1 MLQKIIAFVL
11 FLISISLVFYWNV
24 IRDADKKAM
33 NQLEFNDEQLTG
45 DVTQTTEVYARLE
58 KKWIGTSK
66 HVQNLEIKTDTLRA
80 DLEKEI
86 ESTNNRF
93 DKIRGD
99 LDDYIRKQT
108 KKNDELDKTIS
119 QNHKDLKKSI
129 QKVNRDIKKVENKR
143 IKPLETE
150 IKVVSEN
157 KEKLERLMR
166 IPKIMDWLEDLRKQ
180 EEAEAAKQAQNN

>member
-108 KKNDELDKTIS
+108 KKNDELDKTIA

-166 IPKIMDWLEDLRKQ
+166 IPKIVDWLEDLRKQ
-180 EEAEAAKQAQNN
+180 EEAEAAKQAGQN